1 MLFNALSP
9 LAFVALAGHA
19 IAGPSPQPYQMDVAK
34 MSVRDIFGLQRR
46 DDGGEYQPAETLCGS
61 GTTCAEA
68 CGKGFE
74 QCGSQ
79 DDQVHCFNPTVGQ
92 TCCQGGTNGNACDA
106 GYYCA
111 NDGKGATWCCK
122 NGDEACGGKIPKSLM
137 SSTSVAAA
145 TTTSPTSP
153 SAAPTTSSATPE
165 AITSSSSAVSSSS
178 TSSSSVVSPTS
189 ATSSLVVPAS
199 TTSFAAAISSHST
212 NCTTY
217 TTKVIVPISE
227 SGANSTYLTT
237 SASNVL
243 PSASAT
249 NSTPVTASSNNQ
261 RPVVAFVL
269 GVAAL
274 AALAL

>member
-19 IAGPSPQPYQMDVAK
+19 IADPAPQPYQMDVAK

-92 TCCQGGTNGNACDA
+92 TCCQGGTNGNACDE

-111 NDGKGATWCCK
+111 NDGKGATWCCM
-122 NGDEACGGKIPKSLM
+122 NGDEACGGKIPASLI
-137 SSTSVAAA
+137 
-145 TTTSPTSP
+145 
-153 SAAPTTSSATPE
+153 SSATPE
-165 AITSSSSAVSSSS
+165 AITSSSSSSSSVASSVVSSSS
-178 TSSSSVVSPTS
+178 SSSSLVL
-189 ATSSLVVPAS
+189 SSSSTTDLVVPAS
-199 TTSFAAAISSHST
+199 TTSFAAAISSHPAAT

-227 SGANSTYLTT
+227 AGASSTYLIT
-237 SASNVL
+237 SASNVSPSL
-243 PSASAT
+243 TSASASAT

-269 GVAAL
+269 GAAAL